1 MTDPGPRLETTEGGL
16 TVFFRRYLYS
26 PRDPRRRPGMIASS
40 AVPEGRCLY
49 MVTSPLL
56 GYGLDTL
63 LERIPDDSHIIA
75 LEVSPELFSLCR
87 SRVEPELLE
96 HPRLSWVQ
104 LSDEAS
110 LSEVLDGLGLWR
122 FRRVRRVELNGGSQ
136 LNGDICSRLVSFA
149 MDSLAAY
156 WRNRHALRIL
166 GRHWVRHFYAN
177 LANMSRC
184 RLNLA
189 PGLRI
194 GKIPVVV
201 GAGPSLDEGF
211 DFVVSHRSR
220 LSVWAS
226 DTALGALLQRGIE
239 PDIVCA
245 LETQAWNHLDFHDSH
260 KGRFTLLADMT
271 CYPPTLQHAEAGVEL
286 FTSLFARLDFLD
298 RVQGAG
304 LAFRPIPPL
313 GSVGLAA
320 VHLALELSS
329 LPVLLLGLDFAYS
342 PGKTHARGSSVH
354 RWQLSTAERTN
365 PLPGWQAVMRRP
377 RTLAPGASGRPVP
390 TDTVLTGYAS
400 LLRNYRNHP
409 GSSGRI
415 YVLGGGGLNLG
426 FPVLSRK
433 AAAELVSDTPM
444 EGSPEVL
451 CGGGAAPGAPGAP
464 GATAAHAAAAA
475 PASGIPGAARAG
487 GTAAAAERFL
497 VKELENLQSVIDAWD
512 AYASGSGRRERVRD
526 SLRMLDHVYCDFPDT
541 PPLPRDDD
549 SFLVRAVTRCR
560 ELGRY
565 ISRLIEN

>member
-1 MTDPGPRLETTEGGL
+1 MRGPGPRLETTEGGL
-16 TVFFRRYLYS
+16 TVFFGRYLYS
-26 PRDPRRRPGMIASS
+26 PRDPRRRPRMIASS

-63 LERIPDDSHIIA
+63 LKRIPDDSHVIA
-75 LEVSPELFSLCR
+75 VEVSPELFSLCR
-87 SRVEPELLE
+87 SRVEPGLLE

-104 LSDEAS
+104 LSDEAG

-122 FRRVRRVELNGGSQ
+122 FRRIRRVELSGGSQ
-136 LNGDICSRLVSFA
+136 LNADICSRLVSFA

-184 RLNLA
+184 RLKPA

-271 CYPPTLQHAEAGVEL
+271 CYPPTLEHAEAGVEL

-354 RWQLSTAERTN
+354 RWQLSTAERTD
-365 PLPGWQAVMRRP
+365 PLPGWQAVMGRP

-400 LLRNYRNHP
+400 LLRNYRSHP

-433 AAAELVSDTPM
+433 AAAELVSDTRV
-444 EGSPEVL
+444 EDSPAIL
-451 CGGGAAPGAPGAP
+451 RGWGAAAGAPG
-464 GATAAHAAAAA
+464 TAWASE
-475 PASGIPGAARAG
+475 SGIPSGAAGAAG
-487 GTAAAAERFL
+487 AAAAAERFL

-512 AYASGSGRRERVRD
+512 AYASGSGRRETLRD
-526 SLRMLDHVYCDFPDT
+526 ALRMLDHVYCDFPDA

-560 ELGRY
+560 ELKRY
-565 ISRLIEN
+565 ISRLINS